1 MNTLKHPVVEPL
13 RIRPRTPG
21 RKAWAAG
28 IVLGL
33 STALTAIPSHAATAG
48 GAAAPSAK
56 PSPVAAC
63 PHCGTVESVQAVR
76 QKGQGTGVG
85 AVAGAVL
92 GGVVGHQ
99 FGSGSGRTAMTAIGA
114 VGGGVAGNEVERRS
128 RAVTR
133 FKVQVRMDDGSHRS
147 FWRND
152 SLAVG
157 TRVVAEGKS
166 LRLASRKGSASAS

>member
-1 MNTLKHPVVEPL
+1 MNTLKHAVVAPV
-13 RIRPRTPG
+13 RAHPRTPS

-28 IVLGL
+28 LVLGL
-33 STALTAIPSHAATAG
+33 STALSAIPAIAATSG
-48 GAAAPSAK
+48 GSAAPSAK
-56 PSPVAAC
+56 PRPVAAC

-99 FGSGSGRTAMTAIGA
+99 FGSGSGRTAMTALGA

-128 RAVTR
+128 RSVTR
-133 FKVQVRMDDGSHRS
+133 FKVQVRMDDGSHRT
-147 FWRND
+147 FWRSD
-152 SLAVG
+152 SVAVG
-157 TRVVAEGKS
+157 SRVVADGKS
-166 LRLASRKGSASAS
+166 LRVAGR